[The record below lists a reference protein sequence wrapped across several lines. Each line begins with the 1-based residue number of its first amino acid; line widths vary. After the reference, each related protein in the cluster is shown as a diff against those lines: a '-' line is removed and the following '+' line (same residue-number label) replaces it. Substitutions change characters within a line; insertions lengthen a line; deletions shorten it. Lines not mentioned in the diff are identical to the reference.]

1 MLQFLEER
9 SMPEDL
15 TVNDRNFKLGK
26 RLGKG
31 LGKGLGKEIVVSACS
46 DIPLNLA
53 QSKVNTIR

>member
-1 MLQFLEER
+1 MLQFLGER

-26 RLGKG
+26 R